1 MLKPLDKKALKWIK
15 INGHCLTKMDGVEL
29 KPNDRICIGPS
40 AIFLFKNKQNEA
52 NASMPDSEE
61 DPISFDFASDEVNNI
76 ENAAEREEQEEFKKQ
91 QEEEAKRAIA
101 EMQDKLKAELAEEH
115 ARFKAYEE
123 ELLKMQQDGD
133 SAKAAEL
140 EEQLAIEKARAAK
153 AEQDKMKAILGEG
166 MRQKQQQA
174 EYNLIEKQLAKLLP
188 MVNEANL
195 ASTEL
200 KRDFKFNTKMVKK
213 LDPFGGIGNSKTEIL
228 VKVDNNEDKYYYE
241 WPIDKFENRL
251 FMVRE
256 LLEEYFDNGV
266 LPKLSKN
273 EDPFWDPPNPI
284 LIGQSF
290 LQLEPLGLGFE
301 NELEAA
307 ILSIDGAGG
316 KQGMLTIGY
325 QPCNDKGQTEE
336 DALPE
341 EIMVDDAS
349 ELIGYKDLFF
359 KLNVKCAKDLPA
371 QLNCN
376 PFVTY

>member
-140 EEQLAIEKARAAK
+140 EEQLAIEKARAA
-153 AEQDKMKAILGEG
+153 
-166 MRQKQQQA
+166 
-174 EYNLIEKQLAKLLP
+174 
-188 MVNEANL
+188 
-195 ASTEL
+195 
-200 KRDFKFNTKMVKK
+200 
-213 LDPFGGIGNSKTEIL
+213 
-228 VKVDNNEDKYYYE
+228 
-241 WPIDKFENRL
+241 
-251 FMVRE
+251 
-256 LLEEYFDNGV
+256 
-266 LPKLSKN
+266 
-273 EDPFWDPPNPI
+273 
-284 LIGQSF
+284 
-290 LQLEPLGLGFE
+290 
-301 NELEAA
+301 
-307 ILSIDGAGG
+307 
-316 KQGMLTIGY
+316 
-325 QPCNDKGQTEE
+325 
-336 DALPE
+336 
-341 EIMVDDAS
+341 
-349 ELIGYKDLFF
+349 
-359 KLNVKCAKDLPA
+359 
-371 QLNCN
+371 
-376 PFVTY
+376 